1 MDQDTLNQEIETDQ
15 VLDHLVLSFI
25 SKAGFVNRLR
35 EWVDFQDLR
44 RQLQQ
49 SFLFDY
55 VQQEVFPVN

>member
-25 SKAGFVNRLR
+25 GKAGFVNRLR